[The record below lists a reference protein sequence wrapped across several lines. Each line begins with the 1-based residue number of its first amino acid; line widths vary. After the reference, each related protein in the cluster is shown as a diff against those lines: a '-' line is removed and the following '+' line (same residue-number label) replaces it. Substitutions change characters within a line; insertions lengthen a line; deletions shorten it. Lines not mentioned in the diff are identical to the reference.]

1 MGIQAAPE
9 VKFAIIRE
17 ATRRDDNLLKISTMC
32 RIAGVSRSGYYK
44 LVRLREESAGPGGR
58 GPQRLRP
65 HP

>member
-32 RIAGVSRSGYYK
+32 RIAGVSRSG
-44 LVRLREESAGPGGR
+44 
-58 GPQRLRP
+58 
-65 HP
+65 

>member
-32 RIAGVSRSGYYK
+32 RIAGVSRSGYYNWCASE
-44 LVRLREESAGPGGR
+44 RNRQAREV
-58 GPQRLRP
+58 
-65 HP
+65 